1 MRIPVP
7 VLLVAFTVALF
18 GCKST
23 QLATTPASVPQ
34 LNAVQVLDS
43 VDARCRF
50 QYLSAKLDVNYS
62 TANETKSFGVRVRLK
77 QDSIIWLSITPAMG
91 IEVVR
96 LVITPDSILMVNRLD
111 QKYFA
116 GSADKANQLLKLDVS
131 FHVLQS
137 VLTGS
142 FTHLYPKAE
151 YQVSDLLG
159 LYLLEASPNDE
170 ADTTLMQQRTEVDP
184 TIWRITRSMM
194 RHPFRNEQILAE
206 YNGFQKVSRLVFP
219 SNMRFRVQAKEN
231 VAVDI
236 VWSKIEEKSSLNFP
250 FNIPE
255 KYAPY

>member
-1 MRIPVP
+1 
-7 VLLVAFTVALF
+7 
-18 GCKST
+18 
-23 QLATTPASVPQ
+23 LATTPASVPK

-50 QYLSAKLDVNYS
+50 HYLSAKLDVNYS
-62 TANETKSFGVRVRLK
+62 TANETKSFGVRARLK

-131 FHVLQS
+131 FDVLQS

-151 YQVSDLLG
+151 YVVSDLLG
-159 LYLLEASPNDE
+159 LYLLEASPKDRS
-170 ADTTLMQQRTEVDP
+170 DTSSLQQRTEVDP
-184 TIWRITRSMM
+184 TIWRVTRSLM

-206 YNGFQKVSRLVFP
+206 YNGFQRVDKLVFP
-219 SNMRFRVQAKEN
+219 ATMRFRVQAKEN
-231 VAVDI
+231 IAVDI
-236 VWSKIEEKSSLNFP
+236 AWSKIEEKSSLNFP
-250 FNIPE
+250 FNIPD
-255 KYAPY
+255 KYVPY